1 MLLTRKRSRA
11 SQFSPSL
18 GAATITIHWTQT
30 GTASVNV
37 FFFVLLETY
46 NAQSEYSS
54 YGYSTR
60 CLRIGLVWPIIG
72 F

>member
-18 GAATITIHWTQT
+18 GAATITIHWTQP

-37 FFFVLLETY
+37 FFFFLLETY
-46 NAQSEYSS
+46 AQYAEYIQAM
-54 YGYSTR
+54 GIQQDAFE
-60 CLRIGLVWPIIG
+60 LK
-72 F
+72 

>member
-18 GAATITIHWTQT
+18 GAATITIHWTQP

-37 FFFVLLETY
+37 FFLFFLETY
-46 NAQSEYSS
+46 NALSEYIQAM
-54 YGYSTR
+54 G
-60 CLRIGLVWPIIG
+60 IPKGGL
-72 F
+72 

>member
-18 GAATITIHWTQT
+18 GAATITIHWTQP

-37 FFFVLLETY
+37 FFLFFLETY
-46 NAQSEYSS
+46 AQSEYIQAM
-54 YGYSTR
+54 GIQKGDFE
-60 CLRIGLVWPIIG
+60 LE
-72 F
+72 